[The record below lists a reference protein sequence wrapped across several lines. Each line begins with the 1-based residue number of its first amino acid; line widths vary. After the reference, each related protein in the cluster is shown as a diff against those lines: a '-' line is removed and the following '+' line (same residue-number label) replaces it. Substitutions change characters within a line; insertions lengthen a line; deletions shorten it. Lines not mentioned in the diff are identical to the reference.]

1 MRRFALYNDAG
12 ERIELSA
19 GQYFFENPAGL
30 GVKLDQPIND
40 IRNGFFKESVKDLI
54 PQEALVGDLICNNTS
69 AMTAYEA
76 YREIVDWL
84 MLSNK
89 IYFAYTPDGSAT
101 EYRRDVVLNFL
112 TKTEVNAGN
121 SMRCP
126 ISFKV
131 LSPWYAPTP
140 VTLTFDTLPEI
151 AELGIPYSAEVEA
164 EGHIPAAV
172 YVKTTNGSL
181 PFLLTVSNDLQEDNI
196 EFYSTILAY
205 IPDETDE
212 TIGDFEY
219 SDRYGD
225 SFFKFTSGGTEY
237 DLVQTVGMQLDLYSR
252 IPINT
257 GGKVYFS
264 VIFHEGATLPESI
277 EANIYYY
284 YRSV

>member
-1 MRRFALYNDAG
+1 MRKFALYNDAG

-19 GQYFFENPAGL
+19 GQYFLENPAGL

-54 PQEALVGDLICNNTS
+54 PQEPLVGDLVCNNTN

-76 YREIVDWL
+76 YRNIVDWL

-126 ISFKV
+126 VSFKV

-140 VTLTFDTLPEI
+140 VTLAFDTLPEI

-181 PFLLTVSNDLQEDNI
+181 PYLLTVSNDLTQGNV
-196 EFYSTILAY
+196 EFYSIVFPYLSGAST
-205 IPDETDE
+205 
-212 TIGDFEY
+212 GDFEY

-225 SFFKFTSGGTEY
+225 SFFKFTSGGAEY
-237 DLVQTVGMQLDLYSR
+237 DLVQTSGLQTDLYSR

-264 VIFHEGATLPESI
+264 VIFADGATLPESI